1 MERNNNFKKMLKSG
15 EVLYGPWCV
24 LPSASVINVV
34 ASTGVD
40 FVIIDMEHGP
50 HTFETVEDMVRASEI
65 EGCAP
70 IVRVAKN
77 DEALI
82 LRALDIGASGVI
94 VPHIESKKDAERAIS
109 YAKYH
114 PVGSR
119 GFSPYTRAGR
129 YSLLNVEDHARRQN
143 EETAVI
149 LLLEGR
155 KGVENLNDILSI
167 KDIKNKIDAIYIGAY
182 DLSQAFGFPGQ
193 VDHPEVIRHL
203 EASIEKIQT
212 KGIAAGGYVAKN
224 EEDIKWMIAMGMQFI
239 TLLPDCTI
247 LFHAFEAFYPTSFKG
262 GKHS

>member
-1 MERNNNFKKMLKSG
+1 MERNNNFKKMLRSG
-15 EVLYGPWCV
+15 EVVYGPWCV
-24 LPSASVINVV
+24 LPSASVINVI

-50 HTFETVEDMVRASEI
+50 HTFETVEDMVRASET

-77 DEALI
+77 DDALI
-82 LRALDIGASGVI
+82 LSALDIGASGVI
-94 VPHIESKKDAERAIS
+94 VPHIESKQDAERAIA

-129 YSLLNVEDHARRQN
+129 YSLYNVKDHARRQN

-167 KDIKNKIDAIYIGAY
+167 KDIKDKIDAIYIGAY
-182 DLSQAFGFPGQ
+182 DLSQAYGFPGQ

-203 EASIEKIQT
+203 EASIGQIRT

-224 EEDIKWMIAMGMQFI
+224 DEDIKWMTAMGMQFI
-239 TLLPDCTI
+239 TLLPDCSI
-247 LFHAFEAFYPTSFKG
+247 LFHAFGALYQTAFKG